1 MDRRVFLL
9 GAVALSGCSLGGGP
23 VRGFCDRGLGA
34 ALQRAWRGSGEA
46 GDLLTEEM
54 GIRELIEESMAARSA
69 VLVVT
74 RQSLI
79 ANRLQRFGQVRL
91 EHRWTV
97 DILGDSAAVLVTKG
111 GLEQR
116 RLLRFAK
123 WLASDEAAPLLSG
136 S

>member
-9 GAVALSGCSLGGGP
+9 GAAALSGCSLGGRP
-23 VRGFCDRGLGA
+23 VRGFCDTGLA
-34 ALQRAWRGSGEA
+34 APLQRAWRGSGEA
-46 GDLLTEEM
+46 GDLLVQEM
-54 GIRELIEESMAARSA
+54 GIRELIDESMAASA

-116 RLLRFAK
+116 RVLRFAK
-123 WLASDEAAPLLSG
+123 WLASDEAVPFLQAAL
-136 S
+136 